1 MRVRLLILAAA
12 LVLAGCAADPLPEDS
27 YYRLSAQ
34 PAVRT
39 QSTPLLAGFLQ
50 VDSLRAPGILN
61 ERQVL
66 YSRRDANAQLEQYN
80 YHVWIDP
87 PPKLVRQF
95 LIDGLRRANVAKL
108 TADRLP
114 VGPDRFRLSGR
125 LHRFERVARGD
136 RWFAVVA
143 VELRLDSPTAEA
155 VPLVLNKYEKEVEAS
170 GSSVAASAQ
179 AFSQALN
186 EVVVDLVSEL
196 ELMDR

>member
-1 MRVRLLILAAA
+1 MRARHLVLVATVALAA
-12 LVLAGCAADPLPEDS
+12 CAADPLPEDS
-27 YYRLSAQ
+27 YYRLSPQ
-34 PAVRT
+34 PPVR
-39 QSTPLLAGFLQ
+39 SESAPLLDGFLQ

-66 YSRRDANAQLEQYN
+66 YSKRDANAQLEQYN

-95 LIDGLRRANVAKL
+95 LIDSLRRANVAQL

-114 VGPDRFRLSGR
+114 VGPDRFRMSGR
-125 LHRFERVARGD
+125 LHRFERVARGS
-136 RWFAVVA
+136 RWFAVVS

-155 VPLVLNKYEKEVEAS
+155 IPLVLNRFDSEVEAS

-186 EVVVDLVSEL
+186 EVVAALVSEL
-196 ELMDR
+196 EAMDR